1 MAELKDELQS
11 VKVLS
16 NRPIP
21 GSSLSSDPEN
31 PALYEQA
38 PKFTSVYAASEDIF
52 IQLTEPEMYMP
63 VMEAVSEGIPIL
75 KITQM
80 ILFQE
85 FQKGSY
91 NPDLMMMMVEPVTY
105 MIIALA
111 ERLDLDMVIEEDD
124 VEDEEVF
131 GLEFKEKKL
140 EELKSAAA
148 SGAIPLGM
156 LSSSMEK
163 RMETLPDTLETSE
176 EPKESLL
183 AEPVME
189 EEEEEAVP
197 NTQSLMAKGI

>member
-1 MAELKDELQS
+1 
-11 VKVLS
+11 
-16 NRPIP
+16 
-21 GSSLSSDPEN
+21 
-31 PALYEQA
+31 
-38 PKFTSVYAASEDIF
+38 
-52 IQLTEPEMYMP
+52 
-63 VMEAVSEGIPIL
+63 
-75 KITQM
+75 
-80 ILFQE
+80 
-85 FQKGSY
+85 
-91 NPDLMMMMVEPVTY
+91 
-105 MIIALA
+105 
-111 ERLDLDMVIEEDD
+111 MVIEEDD

-140 EELKSAAA
+140 EELKGAAA

>member
-1 MAELKDELQS
+1 MATFQEEVQKVRSSSTRSVPGQS
-11 VKVLS
+11 LS
-16 NRPIP
+16 N
-21 GSSLSSDPEN
+21 DPEN
-31 PALYEQA
+31 PAPFEKA
-38 PKFTSVYAASEDIF
+38 PKFTSVHAASEEMFMDLI
-52 IQLTEPEMYMP
+52 EPETY
-63 VMEAVSEGIPIL
+63 VSIMEAVDDGIPVMQ
-75 KITQM
+75 ITQM
-80 ILFQE
+80 ILFQKFKE
-85 FQKGSY
+85 GEY
-91 NPDLMMMMVEPVTY
+91 NPDLMIMMIEPVAY

-140 EELKSAAA
+140 EELKGAAA